1 MERLSL
7 GKARG
12 MDQLSHEGIFAMCAL
27 DHRGS
32 LKKMLKPEHPDNVS
46 YQEMVDFKLD
56 LCKVIAPY
64 ASAILLD
71 PVYGAPSAIA
81 KGVLPPACGLLV
93 SLEETGYA
101 GSSDDRITHLLPDFG
116 MGKVKKMGASAA
128 KLLLYFRPDQ
138 PSASLQLDT
147 VKMLA
152 EEAKRWDIPFLV
164 EPVSYS
170 LKGEEDYARLR
181 PELIIHIAQTVSS
194 LPIDVLK
201 IEFPSDPEDEGKA
214 TELCSR
220 LDSSSCVPWV
230 VLSGGVDFPTFLKQ
244 VEIACSQGASG
255 FLGGRALWQEA
266 ARLPDRKEKLDFFQ
280 TTVSE
285 RMARL
290 KEAASLG
297 TPWYSRYGGRTKC
310 SIPVDEDWYTRA

>member
-12 MDQLSHEGIFAMCAL
+12 MDQLSCQGIFAMCAL

-32 LKKMLKPEHPDNVS
+32 LKKMLKPEYPDNVS

-56 LCKVIAPY
+56 LCEVIAPY
-64 ASAILLD
+64 TSAILLD
-71 PVYGAPSAIA
+71 PVYGAPQALA
-81 KGVLPPACGLLV
+81 KGVLPPDRGLLV

-101 GSSDDRITHLLPDFG
+101 GSSDDRITNLLPNFG
-116 MGKVKKMGASAA
+116 MEKVKKMGASAA

-138 PSASLQLDT
+138 PSASSQLDT
-147 VKMLA
+147 VRTLA

-170 LKGEEDYARLR
+170 LNGEEDYARLK

-201 IEFPSDPEDEGKA
+201 IEFPGDPEDKEKA
-214 TELCSR
+214 TELCRR
-220 LDSSSCVPWV
+220 LDSSSRVPWV
-230 VLSGGVDFPTFLKQ
+230 VLSGGVNFPIFLKQ

-255 FLGGRALWQEA
+255 FLGGRAVWQEA
-266 ARLPDRKEKLDFFQ
+266 ARLPDRKERIDFFQ

-297 TPWYSRYGGRTKC
+297 TPWYSRFGGREKC
-310 SIPVDEDWYTRA
+310 SIQVSEDWYLN

>member
-1 MERLSL
+1 
-7 GKARG
+7 
-12 MDQLSHEGIFAMCAL
+12 MDQLSREGIFAMCAL

-32 LKKMLKPEHPDNVS
+32 LKKMLKPEHPGSVS

-56 LCKVIAPY
+56 LCEVIAPY
-64 ASAILLD
+64 TSAILLD
-71 PVYGAPSAIA
+71 PVYGAPQALA
-81 KGVLPPACGLLV
+81 KGVLPSECGLLV

-101 GSSDDRITHLLPDFG
+101 GSSDDRITHLLPNFG
-116 MGKVKKMGASAA
+116 VEKVKKMGASAA
-128 KLLLYFRPDQ
+128 KLLLYFRPDR
-138 PSASLQLDT
+138 PSASSQLDT
-147 VKMLA
+147 VRALA
-152 EEAKRWDIPFLV
+152 EEAKRWDIPFLA

-170 LKGEEDYARLR
+170 LKGEEDYAQLK

-201 IEFPSDPEDEGKA
+201 IEFPSDLEDEEKA
-214 TELCSR
+214 RELCRR
-220 LDSSSCVPWV
+220 LDSSSRVPWV
-230 VLSGGVDFPTFLKQ
+230 VLSGGVNFPIFLKQ

-266 ARLPDRKEKLDFFQ
+266 ARLPDRKERLDFFQ

-297 TPWYSRYGGRTKC
+297 TPWYSRYGGRAGC
-310 SIPVDEDWYTRA
+310 SIQVSEDWYLN